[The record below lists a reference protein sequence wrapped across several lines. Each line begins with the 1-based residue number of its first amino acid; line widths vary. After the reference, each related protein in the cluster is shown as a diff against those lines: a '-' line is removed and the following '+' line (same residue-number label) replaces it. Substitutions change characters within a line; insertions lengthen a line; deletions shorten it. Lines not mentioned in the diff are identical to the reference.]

1 MYFLTL
7 RYLRNLILKNYK
19 TV

>member
-1 MYFLTL
+1 MYILTL